1 MAHFAKLDSN
11 NTVVEVNVVN
21 NAVLDP
27 NSEEASGV
35 EFLTSWSNGYTNW
48 VQTSYNGT
56 IRKQYAGKGYKYDV
70 VVYQLTKKNDL
81 LSYKDSTGYAV
92 QTNNGETSHTGIEL
106 GLEKSLSDQFI
117 INLATSYAKHKYVNW
132 ITSTTNYSGKT
143 IEQAPSK
150 LSNLRLNWLPT
161 TETT

>member
-27 NSEEASGV
+27 NNEEASGV

-56 IRKQYAGKGYKYDV
+56 IRKQYAGIGYSYDA
-70 VVYQLTKKNDL
+70 DL
-81 LSYKDSTGYAV
+81 DIFIAPQPYPSWILDVNHDWQPPTPMPVDDKRYVWFEPNKV
-92 QTNNGETSHTGIEL
+92 WIEL
-106 GLEKSLSDQFI
+106 
-117 INLATSYAKHKYVNW
+117 V
-132 ITSTTNYSGKT
+132 
-143 IEQAPSK
+143 
-150 LSNLRLNWLPT
+150 
-161 TETT
+161 